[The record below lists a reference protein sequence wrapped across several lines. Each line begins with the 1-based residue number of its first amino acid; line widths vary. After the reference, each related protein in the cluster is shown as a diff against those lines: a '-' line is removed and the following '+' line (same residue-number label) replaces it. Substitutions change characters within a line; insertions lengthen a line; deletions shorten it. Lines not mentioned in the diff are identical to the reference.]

1 MDYSREVHR
10 MHITKDFSKLKKK
23 IKECFKEDVNKIF
36 YYDNN
41 NKEGKK
47 ICITTEE
54 DFEIMLMC
62 NGENKVIYLYIDYY
76 NK

>member
-1 MDYSREVHR
+1 
-10 MHITKDFSKLKKK
+10 MHITKDFSKLKMK
-23 IKECFKEDVNKIF
+23 IKECFDLDVNKIF

-41 NKEGKK
+41 KKGGKK

-62 NGENKVIYLYIDYY
+62 NAENKVIYLYIGYY